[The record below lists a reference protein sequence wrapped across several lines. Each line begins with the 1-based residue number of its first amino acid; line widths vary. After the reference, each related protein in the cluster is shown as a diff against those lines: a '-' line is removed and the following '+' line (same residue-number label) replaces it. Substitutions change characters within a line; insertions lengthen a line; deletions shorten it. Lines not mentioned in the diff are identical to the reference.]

1 MRRINHNQ
9 MLYEHEIQYK
19 MYKVCKKHSHLSRL
33 YVHCTMQQYFLCIIP
48 WIFFLYLHSRR
59 LFFSQMAYTQHQQQ
73 QSQLGIVLRFIFFGR
88 RRLMMAH
95 SSRAQIFFHANY
107 FFGKKHIYFL
117 ATDLDRRGILWPPY
131 VCSKQPNRFR

>member
-19 MYKVCKKHSHLSRL
+19 MYKVCKKQPSRPCIL
-33 YVHCTMQQYFLCIIP
+33 YVLP
-48 WIFFLYLHSRR
+48 R
-59 LFFSQMAYTQHQQQ
+59 FFSIFTLKRPLFLTDGVYIALAAAVPIGH
-73 QSQLGIVLRFIFFGR
+73 RFKIHLFWTTKINDGPFISG
-88 RRLMMAH
+88 
-95 SSRAQIFFHANY
+95 SDFFHANY

>member
-1 MRRINHNQ
+1 MSGQNNTTN
-9 MLYEHEIQYK
+9 M
-19 MYKVCKKHSHLSRL
+19 C
-33 YVHCTMQQYFLCIIP
+33 YVSSSIFYVYLIP
-48 WIFFLYLHSRR
+48 WIFFLYLHSRG

-117 ATDLDRRGILWPPY
+117 ATDLDRRGILWPHHTTTY
-131 VCSKQPNRFR
+131 ITAKQVQMRCLEIGYIISLQIVSLFD